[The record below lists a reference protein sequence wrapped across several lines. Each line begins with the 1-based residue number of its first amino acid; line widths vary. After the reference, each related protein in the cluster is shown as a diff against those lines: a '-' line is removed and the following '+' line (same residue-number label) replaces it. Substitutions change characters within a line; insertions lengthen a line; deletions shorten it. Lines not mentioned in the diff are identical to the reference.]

1 MISVLSVVKGEVIVF
16 SNADLSSVQSVEV
29 LLIYS
34 DVIDVLTTIVRT
46 MYQLLFY
53 VEDDNPRK

>member
-1 MISVLSVVKGEVIVF
+1 MISVLSVVKREVIVF
-16 SNADLSSVQSVEV
+16 SNADLRSVQSVEV

>member
-16 SNADLSSVQSVEV
+16 SNADLRSVQSVEV

>member
-1 MISVLSVVKGEVIVF
+1 MLSVVKGEVIVF

-46 MYQLLFY
+46 MYPLLFY

>member
-1 MISVLSVVKGEVIVF
+1 MLSVVKREVIVF
-16 SNADLSSVQSVEV
+16 SNADLRSVQSVEV